1 MRVEDEGRWVRCTS
15 RFDFPDRR
23 WDFYLDGI
31 LVSEGLAMRGTTG
44 SLHAFDLAGGS
55 GHVDDIYIGIARPE
69 GLSSD
74 GDDLPDEW
82 EWRNLGS
89 LGRDGTGDLDGDG
102 LSDFDEYAAGTN
114 PASADTDG
122 DGLPDAWEIANGFD
136 PVDAS
141 DAALDSDGDGLSN
154 LAEFNAGT
162 DPHLADADSDGLP
175 DAWELAHGTD
185 PFAPDALSDPDGD
198 GLANLEEFRHGTNP
212 FATDSDEDGIC
223 DYDEVTQLGTNPAA
237 SDSVSIGGHV
247 SSSQSGRGV
256 SFVVAEPQAYAV
268 DASLVNVWCDY
279 GKVKR
284 PVATYN
290 RIVFRVDGHFVASR
304 DVPFSNG
311 GVVHALFYTP
321 VLPAGDH
328 AVTFEWCHP
337 DFRTKA
343 ELLAVTLNAVGGVD
357 FGDVV
362 SGRNHVQ
369 DCHVVSRV
377 SPAFIE
383 GDAVFP
389 WLVSAEGLT
398 VRQSGGR
405 SWYVDV
411 PLSAQANTDV
421 PLVFEGLVSTNLTVT
436 WEATDLFAGAAG
448 MTLRAGSKMLFAG
461 CPQNAQ
467 DGGVEVLTNGV
478 LACSYVCGSSAELA
492 FDCAGDF
499 EVHARWTSLDGS
511 ESATSEPMLVSSVAG
526 RFPEAA
532 PACMAGQWREWN
544 CPGIST
550 NIVFS
555 TDLYTSVSAERNGS
569 VRLKV
574 DDTRGER
581 IVAARLFDGG
591 PVLDVKRIDAMWAV
605 DSYRNVAYRIVST
618 EETDVCRCFMRQ
630 YGASDDVEFRLRPY
644 TSSVT
649 LPDFSLERRIHAA
662 EFDEC
667 GVFFFDLVKT
677 KSMSAA
683 CHTVEVYQNGV
694 RIGAVVY
701 GNGTL
706 PPELR

>member
-1 MRVEDEGRWVRCTS
+1 
-15 RFDFPDRR
+15 
-23 WDFYLDGI
+23 
-31 LVSEGLAMRGTTG
+31 MRGTTG

-114 PASADTDG
+114 PASADT
-122 DGLPDAWEIANGFD
+122 
-136 PVDAS
+136 
-141 DAALDSDGDGLSN
+141 DGDGLSN